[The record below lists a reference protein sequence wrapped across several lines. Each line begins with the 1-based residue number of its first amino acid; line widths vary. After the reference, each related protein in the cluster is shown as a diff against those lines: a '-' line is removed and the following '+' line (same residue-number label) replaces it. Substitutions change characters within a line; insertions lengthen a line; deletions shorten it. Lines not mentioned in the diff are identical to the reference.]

1 MVRMIKV
8 WDAPTRFFHWTLVA
22 LFAGMWFSGEQGG
35 DWLHYHVLCG
45 EAVAALLLFRL
56 IWGVVGSETAR
67 FSQFVKG
74 PAAIRRYLRGEVVG
88 QQPGHNPLGGLMV
101 VGLLAVLL
109 LQVASGLFAS
119 DVDSY
124 TFDGPLA
131 KLITSGLSESI
142 TGFHKLLFNFILLLV
157 AMHVAAIVAYR
168 VLRKQNL
175 VKPMLTGYQ
184 EVSGD
189 VPPLRFRSGLLA
201 VLALLAASGGVFLL
215 TRL

>member
-1 MVRMIKV
+1 MIKV
-8 WDAPTRFFHWTLVA
+8 WDAPTRFFHWSLVA

-56 IWGVVGSETAR
+56 IWGVVGSQTAR

-74 PAAIRRYLRGEVVG
+74 PAAIRRYLQGG
-88 QQPGHNPLGGLMV
+88 QQEQPGHNPLGGLMV
-101 VGLLAVLL
+101 VALLTVLL

-131 KLITSGLSESI
+131 KLIASGLSESI

-189 VPPLRFRSGLLA
+189 VAPLRFRSGLLA
-201 VLALLAASGGVFLL
+201 VLALLAAGGGVFLL

>member
-1 MVRMIKV
+1 MVQMIKV
-8 WDAPTRFFHWTLVA
+8 WDAPTRFFHWSLVA

-56 IWGVVGSETAR
+56 IWGVVGSQTAR

-74 PAAIRRYLRGEVVG
+74 PAAIRRYLQGG
-88 QQPGHNPLGGLMV
+88 QQEQPGHNPLGGLMV
-101 VGLLAVLL
+101 VALLTVLL
-109 LQVASGLFAS
+109 LQVVSGLFAS

-131 KLITSGLSESI
+131 KLIASGLSESI

-189 VPPLRFRSGLLA
+189 VPPLRFRSGLVA
-201 VLALLAASGGVFLL
+201 VLALLAAGGGVFLL